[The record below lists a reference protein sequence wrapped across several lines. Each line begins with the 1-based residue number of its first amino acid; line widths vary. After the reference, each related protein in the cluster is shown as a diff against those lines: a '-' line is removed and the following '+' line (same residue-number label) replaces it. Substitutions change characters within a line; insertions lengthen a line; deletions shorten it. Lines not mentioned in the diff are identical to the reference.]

1 MRHFIC
7 LWLLTLS
14 CAAASAAHAAE
25 SVALIGLIGNK
36 AAVLSLDGGDPKTVK
51 LGQTW
56 NGITVLSVEKDAAT
70 IEMKGEKR
78 LLHIGQ
84 HYRAAATTVNRGS
97 VVLSADPR
105 GHFFADGTVNGLP
118 LRFMVDTGA
127 TVIALPRREAERLGL
142 DYRNASRGVTSTANG
157 PVAAYRV
164 KLDSVRVGGIEMH
177 NVDAMVLEGGLDMAL
192 LGMSFLNRVQM
203 QRDGAI
209 MILIQRF

>member
-7 LWLLTLS
+7 LSLLTVA
-14 CAAASAAHAAE
+14 CVAHAADGV
-25 SVALIGLIGNK
+25 VALIGVIGNK

-56 NGITVLSVEKDAAT
+56 NGISVLAVEKDGAT
-70 IEMKGEKR
+70 IELKGEKR

-84 HYRAAATTVNRGS
+84 HYRAAATSVNRGS

-105 GHFFADGTVNGLP
+105 GHFFADGAVNRVP
-118 LRFMVDTGA
+118 VRFMVDTGA

-142 DYRNASRGVTSTANG
+142 DYRSGERGVTSTANG
-157 PVAAYRV
+157 PVAVYHV

-177 NVDAMVLEGGLDMAL
+177 NVDAMVLDGGLDLAL

-203 QRDGAI
+203 QRDGAT